1 MKFRVVAVTLLI
13 LLSSVSPAS
22 SILNGSAAVGS
33 EYVGDDKV
41 SNHCTGAYLR
51 PRVVVT
57 AAHCVI
63 KQGGRAPELTRPIT
77 DWYVSQPGVDWTTP
91 AARTSKVKVI
101 KIWTDPDYFNRW
113 EPDKGLRET
122 QVNDVA
128 FLFLES
134 ELKGPHVTRAA
145 TREEIE
151 EFRFG
156 KGRAFQLGYG
166 CIGQSWEERKN
177 NDGKPYLAAEIIG
190 TNQGSLSTPIWDRF
204 LLAQYDLGKGET
216 CSGDSGSPLL
226 MRKGVDVLYLG
237 TIFAG
242 GNGLNGIKFAATTV
256 LWPFVPA
263 LDKAYTEFLTEDAK
277 NRELKAKQDA
287 ETKAAIDKAA
297 ADKMIADAKI
307 EAEKAIADA
316 KLQADKIMADA
327 KIEAEKVI
335 ADAKVVADRAAVST
349 KKVTITCI
357 KGKLTKKVTAVK
369 PKCPAGYKKK

>member
-22 SILNGSAAVGS
+22 SILNGSSAVGS
-33 EYVGDDKV
+33 EYVVTMLFGDDKV

-63 KQGGRAPELTRPIT
+63 KQGGRTPELTRPIG

-91 AARTSKVKVI
+91 EARTSKVKVI

-156 KGRAFQLGYG
+156 KGRAFHLGYG

-177 NDGKPYLAAEIIG
+177 NDGKPYLAEEIVG

-204 LLAQYDLGKGET
+204 LLAQYALGKGET

-226 MRKGVDVLYLG
+226 MRKDGEVLYLG

-242 GNGLNGIKFAATTV
+242 GGSSQIKYAATTV

-277 NRELKAKQDA
+277 NRELKAKQEA
-287 ETKAAIDKAA
+287 EIKAAIDKAA
-297 ADKMIADAKI
+297 AEKIIQDAKLEAEKIIQDAKI
-307 EAEKAIADA
+307 EAEKIIQDA
-316 KLQADKIMADA
+316 KAA
-327 KIEAEKVI
+327 AEKV
-335 ADAKVVADRAAVST
+335 AAST
-349 KKVTITCI
+349 KKVTITCT
-357 KGKLTKKVTAVK
+357 KGKITKKVTAVK

>member
-33 EYVGDDKV
+33 EYVVTMLFGDDKV
-41 SNHCTGAYLR
+41 SGHCTGAYLR

-63 KQGGRAPELTRPIT
+63 KQGGRAPELTRPIG

-91 AARTSKVKVI
+91 
-101 KIWTDPDYFNRW
+101 
-113 EPDKGLRET
+113 E
-122 QVNDVA
+122 
-128 FLFLES
+128 
-134 ELKGPHVTRAA
+134 
-145 TREEIE
+145 
-151 EFRFG
+151 
-156 KGRAFQLGYG
+156 
-166 CIGQSWEERKN
+166 
-177 NDGKPYLAAEIIG
+177 GKPYLAAEIIG

-216 CSGDSGSPLL
+216 CPGDSGSPLL
-226 MRKGVDVLYLG
+226 MKKGADVLYLG

-242 GNGLNGIKFAATTV
+242 GNGLNGAKFAATTV

-263 LDKAYTEFLTEDAK
+263 LDKAYSEFLTEDAK

-307 EAEKAIADA
+307 EAEKVIADA
-316 KLQADKIMADA
+316 KLQADKIIADA
-327 KIEAEKVI
+327 KLEAEKVI
-335 ADAKVVADRAAVST
+335 AGAKVVADRAAVST

-369 PKCPAGYKKK
+369 PKCPTGFKRK

>member
-1 MKFRVVAVTLLI
+1 MRIRVTVVALLLLI
-13 LLSSVSPAS
+13 TSITPAS

-33 EYVGDDKV
+33 EYVVTMLFGDDKA
-41 SNHCTGAYLR
+41 SSHCTGAYLR

-63 KQGGRAPELTRPIT
+63 KQGGRAPELTRPIG
-77 DWYVSQPGVDWTTP
+77 DWYVSQPGIDWTTP
-91 AARTSKVKVI
+91 EARTSRVKVI
-101 KIWTDPDYFNRW
+101 KIWTDPNYFNRW
-113 EPDKGLRET
+113 EPDNGLRET
-122 QVNDVA
+122 QVDDVA

-156 KGRAFQLGYG
+156 KGRAFHLGYG

-177 NDGKPYLAAEIIG
+177 NDGKPYLAEEIVG

-204 LLAQYDLGKGET
+204 LLAQYALGKGET

-226 MRKGVDVLYLG
+226 MRKDGEVLYLG

-242 GNGLNGIKFAATTV
+242 GGSSQIKYAATTV

-263 LDKAYTEFLTEDAK
+263 LDKAYTEFLTADAK
-277 NRELKAKQDA
+277 NRELKAKQEA
-287 ETKAAIDKAA
+287 EIKAAIDKAA
-297 ADKMIADAKI
+297 AEKIIQDAKLEAEKIIQDAKI
-307 EAEKAIADA
+307 EAEKIIQDA
-316 KLQADKIMADA
+316 KAA
-327 KIEAEKVI
+327 AEKV
-335 ADAKVVADRAAVST
+335 AAST
-349 KKVTITCI
+349 KKITIACT
-357 KGKLTKKVTAVK
+357 KGKVTKKVTAVK

>member
-1 MKFRVVAVTLLI
+1 MVGVATPNGSIVDQKMVDQHNKFRLKLHTIRQTLD
-13 LLSSVSPAS
+13 
-22 SILNGSAAVGS
+22 
-33 EYVGDDKV
+33 Y
-41 SNHCTGAYLR
+41 H
-51 PRVVVT
+51 
-57 AAHCVI
+57 
-63 KQGGRAPELTRPIT
+63 T
-77 DWYVSQPGVDWTTP
+77 DYHYKPVWDGTE
-91 AARTSKVKVI
+91 K
-101 KIWTDPDYFNRW
+101 N
-113 EPDKGLRET
+113 L
-122 QVNDVA
+122 
-128 FLFLES
+128 
-134 ELKGPHVTRAA
+134 
-145 TREEIE
+145 EEIE

-156 KGRAFQLGYG
+156 KGRAFHLGYG

-226 MRKGVDVLYLG
+226 MRKGVEVLYLG

-242 GNGLNGIKFAATTV
+242 GNGLNGVKFAATTV

-287 ETKAAIDKAA
+287 ESKAAIDKAT

-307 EAEKAIADA
+307 EAEKVIADA

-327 KIEAEKVI
+327 KLEAEKVI

>member
-1 MKFRVVAVTLLI
+1 M
-13 LLSSVSPAS
+13 
-22 SILNGSAAVGS
+22 
-33 EYVGDDKV
+33 
-41 SNHCTGAYLR
+41 
-51 PRVVVT
+51 
-57 AAHCVI
+57 
-63 KQGGRAPELTRPIT
+63 
-77 DWYVSQPGVDWTTP
+77 
-91 AARTSKVKVI
+91 
-101 KIWTDPDYFNRW
+101 
-113 EPDKGLRET
+113 
-122 QVNDVA
+122 
-128 FLFLES
+128 
-134 ELKGPHVTRAA
+134 
-145 TREEIE
+145 
-151 EFRFG
+151 
-156 KGRAFQLGYG
+156 
-166 CIGQSWEERKN
+166 
-177 NDGKPYLAAEIIG
+177 
-190 TNQGSLSTPIWDRF
+190 
-204 LLAQYDLGKGET
+204 LAQYDLGKGET

-316 KLQADKIMADA
+316 KLKADKIIADKREAESKAAIDKATADKMIADAKIEAEKVIADAKLQADKIMADA

-369 PKCPAGYKKK
+369 PKCPVGYKKK

>member
-1 MKFRVVAVTLLI
+1 MLF
-13 LLSSVSPAS
+13 
-22 SILNGSAAVGS
+22 
-33 EYVGDDKV
+33 GDDKV
-41 SNHCTGAYLR
+41 SSHCTGAYLR

-63 KQGGRAPELTRPIT
+63 KQGGRTPELTRPIG
-77 DWYVSQPGVDWTTP
+77 DWYVSQSGIDWTTP
-91 AARTSKVKVI
+91 EARTSKVKVI

-151 EFRFG
+151 AFRFG
-156 KGRAFQLGYG
+156 KGRAFHLGYG

-177 NDGKPYLAAEIIG
+177 NNGKPYLASDIIG

-226 MRKGVDVLYLG
+226 MKKESEVIYLG

-242 GNGLNGIKFAATTV
+242 GNGSNGIKFAATTV

-277 NRELKAKQDA
+277 NRELKAKQEA
-287 ETKAAIDKAA
+287 QTKAANDKAA
-297 ADKMIADAKI
+297 ADKIIQDAKI
-307 EAEKAIADA
+307 EADKSIQDA
-316 KLQADKIMADA
+316 KLEAAKIITDA
-327 KIEAEKVI
+327 KLEAEKII
-335 ADAKVVADRAAVST
+335 ADAKVAADMVTAST
-349 KKVTITCI
+349 KKVTITCT

>member
-1 MKFRVVAVTLLI
+1 
-13 LLSSVSPAS
+13 
-22 SILNGSAAVGS
+22 
-33 EYVGDDKV
+33 
-41 SNHCTGAYLR
+41 
-51 PRVVVT
+51 
-57 AAHCVI
+57 
-63 KQGGRAPELTRPIT
+63 
-77 DWYVSQPGVDWTTP
+77 
-91 AARTSKVKVI
+91 
-101 KIWTDPDYFNRW
+101 
-113 EPDKGLRET
+113 
-122 QVNDVA
+122 VNDVA

-151 EFRFG
+151 AFRFG
-156 KGRAFQLGYG
+156 KGRAFHLGYG

-177 NDGKPYLAAEIIG
+177 NDGKPYLASEIIG

-226 MRKGVDVLYLG
+226 MKKESEVIYLG

-242 GNGLNGIKFAATTV
+242 GNGSNGIKFAATTV

-277 NRELKAKQDA
+277 NRELKAKQEA
-287 ETKAAIDKAA
+287 QTKAANDKAA
-297 ADKMIADAKI
+297 ADKIIQDAKI
-307 EAEKAIADA
+307 EADKSIQDAKLEADKIIADA
-316 KLQADKIMADA
+316 KLEADKI
-327 KIEAEKVI
+327 I
-335 ADAKVVADRAAVST
+335 ADARVAADMVAAST
-349 KKVTITCI
+349 RKVTITCT

>member
-1 MKFRVVAVTLLI
+1 MRIRVAAVAI
-13 LLSSVSPAS
+13 LFLSVSIAPANS
-22 SILNGSAAVGS
+22 VINGTAAVGS
-33 EYVGDDKV
+33 EYVVTMLFGDDKA
-41 SNHCTGAYLR
+41 SSHCTGAYLR

-63 KQGGRAPELTRPIT
+63 KQGGRAPELTRPIS
-77 DWYVSQPGVDWTTP
+77 DWYVSQPGIDWTTP
-91 AARTSKVKVI
+91 ESRTSRVKVI
-101 KIWTDPDYFNRW
+101 KIWTDPNYFNRW
-113 EPDKGLRET
+113 EPDNGLRET
-122 QVNDVA
+122 QVDDVA

-156 KGRAFQLGYG
+156 KGRAFHLGYG

-177 NDGKPYLAAEIIG
+177 NDGKPYLAEEIVG

-204 LLAQYDLGKGET
+204 LLAQYALGKGET

-226 MRKGVDVLYLG
+226 MRKGGDVLYLG

-263 LDKAYTEFLTEDAK
+263 LDKAYAEFLIEDTT
-277 NRELKAKQDA
+277 RQDLKAKQEADA
-287 ETKAAIDKAA
+287 KAVTDKAAIEKILQDAKLEAE
-297 ADKMIADAKI
+297 KILQDAKI
-307 EAEKAIADA
+307 EAEKIIQEA
-316 KLQADKIMADA
+316 KAAADK
-327 KIEAEKVI
+327 
-335 ADAKVVADRAAVST
+335 VAAST
-349 KKVTITCI
+349 KKITITCA
-357 KGKLTKKVTAVK
+357 KGKVTKKVTAVN
-369 PKCPAGYKKK
+369 PKCPVGYKKK

>member
-1 MKFRVVAVTLLI
+1 MKFRVVALTLLI

-33 EYVGDDKV
+33 EYVVTMLFGDDKV

-63 KQGGRAPELTRPIT
+63 KQGGRTPELTRPIG

-91 AARTSKVKVI
+91 EARTSKVKVI

-156 KGRAFQLGYG
+156 KGRAFHLGYG
-166 CIGQSWEERKN
+166 CIGQSSEERKN

-216 CSGDSGSPLL
+216 CPGDSGSPLL
-226 MRKGVDVLYLG
+226 MKKGADVLYLG

-263 LDKAYTEFLTEDAK
+263 LDKAYSEFLTEDAK
-277 NRELKAKQDA
+277 NR

-307 EAEKAIADA
+307 EAEKVIADA
-316 KLQADKIMADA
+316 KLQADKIIADA
-327 KIEAEKVI
+327 KLEAEKVI

-369 PKCPAGYKKK
+369 PKCPVGYKKK